1 MRKRKYS
8 QDPEPSD
15 IITLDSIDNSD
26 SVLVDKD
33 DKDAHAATNVS
44 DYVDGKVCLICDI
57 EFQSP
62 IIAIKHAKMN
72 HLDVIDTGTS
82 ESNVE
87 LNISDEQDFD
97 VEEET
102 LESNLP
108 QAPKTTPKTAPK
120 SAPKTDP
127 ETAPKIA
134 YFNAPQ
140 TASQT
145 VTKTAHQTAPKIAY
159 FNAPQTVTK
168 TAHQTAPKIAYFNAP
183 QTVPQTAS
191 QTVTQTAHQTAPKT
205 ACFDT
210 KTVEVNNRKILIMT
224 CSDCG
229 EKFSSKPKLFEH
241 CLTVHKK
248 NVLFS
253 CENCGFTPLN
263 SMGNLLKGIA
273 NKTVRR

>member
-1 MRKRKYS
+1 MEELIEKV
-8 QDPEPSD
+8 PPS
-15 IITLDSIDNSD
+15 
-26 SVLVDKD
+26 
-33 DKDAHAATNVS
+33 VS
-44 DYVDGKVCLICDI
+44 DYVDGKICLICDI

-72 HLDVIDTGTS
+72 HLDIIDTGTS
-82 ESNVE
+82 TSKSKVE

-102 LESNLP
+102 FASNLP
-108 QAPKTTPKTAPK
+108 QAPKT
-120 SAPKTDP
+120 APKTDP
-127 ETAPKIA
+127 ETAFKTAPKIA
-134 YFNAPQ
+134 YSNINTVEVNKRKVLLLQAPHTTPQ

-145 VTKTAHQTAPKIAY
+145 ATK
-159 FNAPQTVTK
+159 
-168 TAHQTAPKIAYFNAP
+168 
-183 QTVPQTAS
+183 
-191 QTVTQTAHQTAPKT
+191 TAHQTAPKT

-224 CSDCG
+224 CSECG

-263 SMGNLLKGIA
+263 TMGNLLKGIVH
-273 NKTVRR
+273 KTVKS

>member
-1 MRKRKYS
+1 ME
-8 QDPEPSD
+8 EPIEKVPTS
-15 IITLDSIDNSD
+15 
-26 SVLVDKD
+26 
-33 DKDAHAATNVS
+33 VS
-44 DYVDGKVCLICDI
+44 DYVDGRTCLICDI

-72 HLDVIDTGTS
+72 HLDIIDTS
-82 ESNVE
+82 VSKSKVE

-108 QAPKTTPKTAPK
+108 QAPKTDTKT
-120 SAPKTDP
+120 APKTDP
-127 ETAPKIA
+127 ETASKTDPKIT
-134 YFNAPQ
+134 YFNANPVEMNKRKVLLLQ
-140 TASQT
+140 
-145 VTKTAHQTAPKIAY
+145 
-159 FNAPQTVTK
+159 
-168 TAHQTAPKIAYFNAP
+168 
-183 QTVPQTAS
+183 VP
-191 QTVTQTAHQTAPKT
+191 QTAHQTAPKTDPETASKITYFNTNTVEMNKRKVLLLQDPQTASQTAPQTVFQTAPQTATKTVHQTASET

-210 KTVEVNNRKILIMT
+210 KTVEVNNRKILVMT

-241 CLTVHKK
+241 CMTVHKK

-263 SMGNLLKGIA
+263 TMGNLLKGIV
-273 NKTVRR
+273 NKTARN

>member
-1 MRKRKYS
+1 ME
-8 QDPEPSD
+8 EPNEKVQS
-15 IITLDSIDNSD
+15 S
-26 SVLVDKD
+26 
-33 DKDAHAATNVS
+33 VS

-159 FNAPQTVTK
+159 FNAPQTV
-168 TAHQTAPKIAYFNAP
+168 
-183 QTVPQTAS
+183 PQTAS

-273 NKTVRR
+273 NKTVRS